1 MTQIKN
7 KGEWILILK
16 KWTKYYTKEILK
28 ALKIVTVGA
37 VTISAIVFAKYKP
50 AYRVEIAGQTVGFVT
65 NREYLES
72 EINNY
77 INDTSGNIA
86 FISAQELPDYK
97 FELVNRNETDSSNEI
112 LSVVKDNSVITY
124 KTYAI
129 TVDGNKEAE
138 VATEEEANE
147 LVQKIKDTTQEGV
160 EIDLGINA
168 EYKNVLEVSNSESA
182 LAALNSIKD
191 QKTEEYEEEQR
202 RIAEEAAKKAAEEAA
217 KAKQFAMQSTST
229 LAATGKLD
237 GLSLSQ
243 PVSGMISSRFGS
255 RSSVRSSAHTGLD
268 IATASGTGIRAIAEG
283 KVIFAGTNG
292 SYGKLVK
299 IDHGNGIESWYAHC
313 SNIYVSVGE
322 KVNSSTTIAAVGS
335 TGNSTGPHLHLEI
348 RINGTPV
355 NPQNYLYK

>member
-138 VATEEEANE
+138 VATEEEA
-147 LVQKIKDTTQEGV
+147 T
-160 EIDLGINA
+160 
-168 EYKNVLEVSNSESA
+168 
-182 LAALNSIKD
+182 
-191 QKTEEYEEEQR
+191 
-202 RIAEEAAKKAAEEAA
+202 
-217 KAKQFAMQSTST
+217 
-229 LAATGKLD
+229 
-237 GLSLSQ
+237 
-243 PVSGMISSRFGS
+243 
-255 RSSVRSSAHTGLD
+255 
-268 IATASGTGIRAIAEG
+268 
-283 KVIFAGTNG
+283 
-292 SYGKLVK
+292 
-299 IDHGNGIESWYAHC
+299 
-313 SNIYVSVGE
+313 
-322 KVNSSTTIAAVGS
+322 
-335 TGNSTGPHLHLEI
+335 
-348 RINGTPV
+348 
-355 NPQNYLYK
+355 